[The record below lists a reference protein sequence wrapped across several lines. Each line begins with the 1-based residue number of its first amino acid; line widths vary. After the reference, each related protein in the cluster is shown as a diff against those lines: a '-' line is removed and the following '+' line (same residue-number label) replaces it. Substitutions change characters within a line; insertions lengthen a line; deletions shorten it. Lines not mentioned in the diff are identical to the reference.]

1 MTKTEMKKKTPGSG
15 IIGRTLAPPKAL
27 KMFFREHILKKV
39 KARFLYLE
47 ITHRCN
53 LACIACYTGA
63 GQEKD
68 NALTF
73 EEQKSVICQA
83 RKMGVKSVSLS
94 GSGEPLLYK
103 HLFALIDYIRE
114 LGMSAIIFTNGTLI
128 DEATAVQLVS
138 RNVLTFFKLYS
149 LEPDV
154 FDRMVGRRNTYQ
166 WTEYRYS
173 VDGPE
178 RTQMI
183 PSGLKALL
191 EAQQGIGRSDLVKVE
206 TLVTKINIQTIPK
219 IARFCTEANIG
230 FFMETPVFKG
240 KAIQNYEHIA
250 ASAGG
255 YEALYQELAV
265 IFGKDYLLDLKIGSC
280 SVEINPV
287 VWTDGRIGLC
297 SSRAANIGNVRD
309 EPLKTLFLKAKR
321 FKQKEDQMI
330 NKKAREGR
338 YFRTCPSRQLCE
350 LKYNLPCD
358 Y

>member
-1 MTKTEMKKKTPGSG
+1 MKKKKANNNIVA
-15 IIGRTLAPPKAL
+15 IILSPLKAL
-27 KMFFREHILKKV
+27 KIFLREHILKKV

-47 ITHRCN
+47 VTHRCN
-53 LACIACYTGA
+53 LSCIACYTGA

-73 EEQKSVICQA
+73 EEQKSVVRQA
-83 RKMGVKSVSLS
+83 RKMGVKCVSLS

-103 HLFALIDYIRE
+103 HLLALIDYICKLE
-114 LGMSAIIFTNGTLI
+114 MSVIIFTNGTLI
-128 DEATAVQLVS
+128 DEATAAQLVS

-154 FDRMVGRRNTYQ
+154 FDRMVGRRNAYQ
-166 WTEYRYS
+166 WEEYRYF
-173 VDGPE
+173 VDGDE

-191 EAQQGIGRSDLVKVE
+191 EAQQAVGRSDLVKVE
-206 TLVTKINIQTIPK
+206 TLVTKINVQTIPK
-219 IARFCTEANIG
+219 IARFCTEANTG

-240 KAIQNYEHIA
+240 KAIQNYEKVA
-250 ASAGG
+250 VNATG
-255 YEALYQELAV
+255 YESLYRELTAV
-265 IFGKDYLLDLKIGSC
+265 FGEDYMRELKAGSC
-280 SVEINPV
+280 SVEKNPV

-297 SSRAANIGNVRD
+297 SSRNADIGNVRD
-309 EPLKTLFLKAKR
+309 EPLKSLFLKAKR
-321 FKQKEDQMI
+321 FKQKEDRVI
-330 NKKAREGR
+330 KKKAREAC

-350 LKYNLPCD
+350 LENDLPCD